1 MKFEVSERI
10 RTSKSQDEVLN
21 SLESQFKKVARG
33 TSRKG
38 QVLAAVSIE
47 ASFGSINRKDTT
59 VVEVERAEDGWLL
72 VAKVDYRPS
81 VAFWIIF
88 CITLFSWVLWI
99 VPVGFYLF
107 QKNTV
112 RSAIADCM
120 QRVKNEHEQ
129 LVHVAPSIAAPSIA
143 APSTA
148 APSTADPSISVT
160 SLDALERLGSL
171 RDKGLISDDEFAA
184 KKKQILGL

>member
-59 VVEVERAEDGWLL
+59 VVEVERAEFAVG
-72 VAKVDYRPS
+72 
-81 VAFWIIF
+81 
-88 CITLFSWVLWI
+88 SWK
-99 VPVGFYLF
+99 
-107 QKNTV
+107 QV
-112 RSAIADCM
+112 RRTCRL
-120 QRVKNEHEQ
+120 Q
-129 LVHVAPSIAAPSIA
+129 APENCFHSPEAS
-143 APSTA
+143 
-148 APSTADPSISVT
+148 
-160 SLDALERLGSL
+160 G
-171 RDKGLISDDEFAA
+171 KGLPAA
-184 KKKQILGL
+184 KDGLVG